1 LPFRDRDRDSAEGA
15 EALRPDTDN
24 AATDYAGAHPDFVS
38 PVAVLA
44 LQRSAGN
51 RLVSAALGVS
61 RAPVPEAPAPAYAP
75 APAQGPGGAAPAWAT
90 EDLRRKMSAVILAE
104 AGPGQEDD
112 VRWIYLT
119 RVTEAKGEAGLE
131 GSSAYDQGIRYRL
144 YLYTLGDPKH
154 GNDPLPAGDPQFKG
168 FTTVADYCSRN
179 AWWKKERAP
188 RAARLRTLVDEMLVA
203 PEANPYPGWIGQ
215 GSLNDF
221 NNVDNP
227 GDMFWTR
234 ARAYYWLQERGE
246 VKETL
251 VKILPAK
258 PPGKLIT
265 VLHDANSILAYFTAN
280 PDKLPANVPL
290 YER

>member
-1 LPFRDRDRDSAEGA
+1 MAAKE
-15 EALRPDTDN
+15 LRPESEH
-24 AATDYAGAHPDFVS
+24 AATDHARAHADVVS
-38 PVAVLA
+38 PAAVLA
-44 LQRSAGN
+44 LQRHAGN
-51 RLVSAALGVS
+51 QLVCAALGVS
-61 RAPVPEAPAPAYAP
+61 REPVPETPAPAETP
-75 APAQGPGGAAPAWAT
+75 APSQGPAGTAPTWAT
-90 EDLRRKMSAVILAE
+90 EDLRRKMCAVILAE

-119 RVTEAKGEAGLE
+119 RVTEAEGEAGLE

-154 GNDPLPAGDPQFKG
+154 GNDPLPADDPQFKG

-179 AWWKKERAP
+179 AWWRKERAP

-221 NNVDNP
+221 NNIGNP

-246 VKETL
+246 VNEIL

-265 VLHDANSILAYFTAN
+265 VLHDANAIAAYFTAN
-280 PDKLPANVPL
+280 PAKLPAKVPL
-290 YER
+290 YVP

>member
-1 LPFRDRDRDSAEGA
+1 VPFVTFRDRDPAERA
-15 EALRPDTDN
+15 KALRPETEHVATN
-24 AATDYAGAHPDFVS
+24 HAAARPDIVS
-38 PVAVLA
+38 PATVLA

-51 RLVSAALGVS
+51 QRVSAVLGIS
-61 RAPVPEAPAPAYAP
+61 RAPVPEAAPYA
-75 APAQGPGGAAPAWAT
+75 APAQGPAGAAPAWAT

-119 RVTEAKGEAGLE
+119 RVTEAKGDAGLE

-154 GNDPLPAGDPQFKG
+154 GNDPLPAGDEQFKG
-168 FTTVADYCSRN
+168 FTTIADYCSRN

-188 RAARLRTLVDEMLVA
+188 RAARLRGLVDEMLVA

-221 NNVDNP
+221 NNIGNE

-246 VKETL
+246 VKEIL